1 MDELTLSCAG
11 TIVPDARDRIRRYCG
26 LPWSGGGGEAWAYRY
41 YDAVP
46 GPTGPRANDTIA
58 PIDVITC
65 AALHPGITGTE
76 LAYFGSE
83 AAAEVEWRALRQ
95 YPVGVPLAEASPRDL
110 TFLRGLPQL
119 VDGIGLSLLTKVLH
133 RKRPE
138 FVPIFDKRIVDAY
151 RPLTG
156 LRGVEAWPALVDAMR
171 EDLADPENHQFLD
184 DIQGELRPVLTG
196 PVPSHLRL
204 LDIAVWM
211 GGVRRDG

>member
-1 MDELTLSCAG
+1 MGEFTLRCAG
-11 TIVPDARDRIRRYCG
+11 AVVPDARDRIRRYCG
-26 LPWSGGGGEAWAYRY
+26 LPSSGGDAEAWAYRY
-41 YDAVP
+41 YDAIP
-46 GPTGPRANDTIA
+46 GPTGPGADDTID
-58 PIDVITC
+58 PVDVITC
-65 AALHPGITGTE
+65 AALHPGITGRE

-83 AAAEVEWRALRQ
+83 AAAEVGWRALRQ
-95 YPVGVPLAEASPRDL
+95 YPVGVPLAEASPREL

-156 LRGVEAWPALVDAMR
+156 LRGVEAWPALVDAIR
-171 EDLADPENHQFLD
+171 EDLADPENHRFLGD
-184 DIQGELRPVLTG
+184 LQDELRPVLAG

-204 LDIAVWM
+204 LDMAVWM
-211 GGVRRDG
+211 GGVQRDG